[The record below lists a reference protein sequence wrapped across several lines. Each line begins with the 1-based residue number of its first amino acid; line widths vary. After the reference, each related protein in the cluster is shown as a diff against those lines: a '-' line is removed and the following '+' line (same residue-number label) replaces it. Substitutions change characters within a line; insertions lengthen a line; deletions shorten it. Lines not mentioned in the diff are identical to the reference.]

1 MKYDDFIVGETF
13 KTKSLHITEEEEI
26 IQFAT
31 TFDPQYMHIDK
42 EKAEQ
47 SRFKGIIASG
57 MHTLSISFKLWVE
70 EGKYGEEVVAG
81 TQMNNVKFIKPVYPG
96 NTLYVI
102 AEITNKKSIKKEN
115 GLVTVS
121 LSTYNEN
128 EEIVFKGEVTAL
140 INNS

>member
-13 KTKSLHITEEEEI
+13 KTKSLHITEEEI

-70 EGKYGEEVVAG
+70 EGKYGVGIVVGELEILLYQGFLALLIFLLHFYC
-81 TQMNNVKFIKPVYPG
+81 TFFI
-96 NTLYVI
+96 
-102 AEITNKKSIKKEN
+102 
-115 GLVTVS
+115 S
-121 LSTYNEN
+121 L
-128 EEIVFKGEVTAL
+128 FRK
-140 INNS
+140 

>member
-13 KTKSLHITEEEEI
+13 KTKSLHITEEEI

-96 NTLYVI
+96 NTFV
-102 AEITNKKSIKKEN
+102 NS
-115 GLVTVS
+115 GLKMLFYGGLKMS
-121 LSTYNEN
+121 FFSGLRLSY
-128 EEIVFKGEVTAL
+128 I
-140 INNS
+140 

>member
-13 KTKSLHITEEEEI
+13 KTKSLHITEEEI

-57 MHTLSISFKLWVE
+57 MHTLSIAFKLWVE